1 MEVSSQ
7 KKSTDNFLRV
17 DRIEELMRA
26 EGYEP
31 RRKTKKKTKKG
42 EEKIEG
48 VKNQGDFA
56 VEIGMEP
63 QNFSRCLTS
72 GKVSE
77 KICKKIVAAFPE
89 WRIEY
94 LMGYDDS
101 PTLDAKRETS
111 DYCCW
116 GIFENSLNKKE
127 LSLRFN
133 HNQPMKLHQR
143 HYSDYQD
150 RCYHSVVDKDGN
162 EVTRLSA
169 REMIDLEQ
177 KLLEYADFLTHKYI
191 QEKQTSKKSE
201 VKKVIRRK

>member
-1 MEVSSQ
+1 MEVSS
-7 KKSTDNFLRV
+7 KKNSTDNFLRV

-31 RRKTKKKTKKG
+31 RRKTKKG

-48 VKNQGDFA
+48 VRNQADFA
-56 VEIGMEP
+56 DAIGMEP
-63 QNFSRCLTS
+63 QNFSRCMTS

-77 KICKKIVAAFPE
+77 KTCKKIVAAFPE

-101 PTLDAKRETS
+101 PTLDAKREST

-116 GIFENSLNKKE
+116 GIFESSLNKKG

-133 HNQPMKLHQR
+133 HSQPMKLHQR
-143 HYSDYQD
+143 HYSDYSD

-162 EVTRLSA
+162 EVKRLSA
-169 REMIDLEQ
+169 HDMMELEQ
-177 KLLEYADFLTHKYI
+177 KLIEYADFLTHKYL
-191 QEKQTSKKSE
+191 
-201 VKKVIRRK
+201 